1 MTCED
6 TDASKTTVTI
16 MYYMYLEGWTLD
28 CLKVTSEWN
37 FVYSPV
43 WKCPL
48 SCTTKSLLATV
59 EVSYTIEEIKPGHK
73 NLERQEQL
81 PYPKLL

>member
-6 TDASKTTVTI
+6 TDTSKTTMTI
-16 MYYMYLEGWTLD
+16 MYYMYISRAGHSTAWIQND
-28 CLKVTSEWN
+28 F

-48 SCTTKSLLATV
+48 SCTTKSYLATV